1 MCSGIIAPLD
11 IILIL
16 IKGALLTTLDT
27 SSISVVHN
35 VSQIVCS
42 DLRRI
47 RSPVKMSVNNE

>member
-1 MCSGIIAPLD
+1 M
-11 IILIL
+11 IL

>member
-1 MCSGIIAPLD
+1 MASLD

-35 VSQIVCS
+35 VSQIVCN
-42 DLRRI
+42 DFRRI
-47 RSPVKMSVNNE
+47 RFPVKMSLYIE